1 MKVVLFCGGQGLR
14 IREYSGLTPKP
25 LVAIGSRPILW
36 HLMRYYAHF
45 GHREFIL
52 CLGYRGE
59 AIEQYFVHHDDA
71 PSNSIV
77 RTSGASQLTLHHRDL
92 EDWKITFVDTG
103 LETNVGQRLK
113 AVEHYLGQDEIF
125 LANYADGLTDLTL
138 PDYLSDFQQ
147 HGTIGAFVSVRLRQS
162 FHVVSS
168 DASGLVNGV
177 CPVTDLDLWMN
188 GGFFAFRRQ
197 IFEYLRDG
205 EELVE
210 APFHRLM
217 ARSQLMTH
225 RHLGFWACMDT
236 FKDKQLFDEMHA
248 RSDAPW
254 EVWRRPS
261 QERAKDDARAYS
273 VS

>member
-14 IREYSGLTPKP
+14 IREYSGPTPKP
-25 LVAIGSRPILW
+25 LVTIGSRPILW

-59 AIEQYFVHHDDA
+59 AIEQYFLDHDDA
-71 PSNSIV
+71 AASSVV
-77 RTSGASQLTLHHRDL
+77 RTGGASELTLHHADS

-103 LETNVGQRLK
+103 LEANVGQRLK
-113 AVEHYLGQDEIF
+113 AVASYLGQDEMF
-125 LANYADGLTDLTL
+125 LANYADGLTDLAL
-138 PDYLSDFQQ
+138 PDYLADFQQ
-147 HGTIGAFVSVRLRQS
+147 HGAIAAFVSVRLRQT
-162 FHVVSS
+162 FHVVTS
-168 DASGLVNGV
+168 DANGLVDGM
-177 CPVTDLDLWMN
+177 CSVTDLDLWMN

-197 IFEYLRDG
+197 IFDYVGDG

-217 ARSQLMTH
+217 AQGKLTTH

-236 FKDKQLFDEMHA
+236 FKDKQLFDELNA

-254 EVWRRPS
+254 EVWRKPS
-261 QERAKDDARAYS
+261 KECAKDGARAYS